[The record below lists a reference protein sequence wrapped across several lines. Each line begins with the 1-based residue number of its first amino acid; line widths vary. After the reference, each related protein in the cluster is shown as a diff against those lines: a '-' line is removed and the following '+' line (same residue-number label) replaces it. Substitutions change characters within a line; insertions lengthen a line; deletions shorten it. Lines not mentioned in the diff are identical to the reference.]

1 MTHQREACHY
11 VFDGTWEGLLSAVFV
26 AFQEKQAALTLVR
39 SAAEIT
45 DLFIPVHTV
54 ITDADQAARV
64 EQGLQRKLGNRRVK
78 ELWSL
83 LLAER
88 KEADETILAYIVR
101 AFSLSV
107 EQIDDPREPVVLAL
121 RDWRKKLRHEAHHME
136 AFVRFQE
143 RSDGIWS
150 ATIAPAYDVLPL
162 ITTHFR
168 KRYADMPWRILD
180 ERRGYG
186 VYFDGETIELVTSG
200 EPSTPAEQDAAYSTL
215 WRTYFKHVDIPE
227 RRNKRLQMQRMPKR
241 FWKHV
246 LEMNGSQP

>member
-1 MTHQREACHY
+1 MEAKSAGHY
-11 VFDGTWEGLLSAVFV
+11 VFDGTWEGLLSTVFV
-26 AFQEKQAALTLVR
+26 VFEEKCAAITLVR
-39 SAAEIT
+39 SASEIT
-45 DLFIPVHTV
+45 DLFVPVREV
-54 ITDADQAARV
+54 VTDHARAGRV
-64 EQGLQRKLGNRRVK
+64 EHALKEKLGHRRVK

-88 KEADETILAYIVR
+88 KEADGTALAYIVR
-101 AFSLSV
+101 GFNLPV
-107 EQIDDPREPVVLAL
+107 EEVDDPREPVVLEL

-136 AFVRFQE
+136 AFVRFRE
-143 RSDGIWS
+143 NTDGIWS

-162 ITTHFR
+162 ITPHFR
-168 KRYADMPWRILD
+168 KRYADMRWCIRD

-186 VYFDGETIELVTSG
+186 VYFDGRSIELV
-200 EPSTPAEQDAAYSTL
+200 STEAASAPAEQDAAYSTL

-246 LEMNGSQP
+246 LEMNG